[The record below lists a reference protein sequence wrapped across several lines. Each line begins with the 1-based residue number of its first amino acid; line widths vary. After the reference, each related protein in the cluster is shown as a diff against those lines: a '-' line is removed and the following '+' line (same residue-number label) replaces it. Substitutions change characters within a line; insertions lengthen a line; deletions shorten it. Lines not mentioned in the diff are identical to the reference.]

1 MCCVANRED
10 KSLVEEL
17 TLIVT
22 LSTGQVGKVPI
33 EATKDVFDLR
43 KVVKANFSPLLGA
56 YAADQL
62 AVMTSAANGTEL
74 LTLSPLGKVLL
85 PDENGKLGV
94 FVVVPPNPPP
104 TVAGSIEEL
113 LKEKQIDIDG
123 AVLRRMLHRFATGVA
138 LAMARQDA
146 VLAMDIYNSASK
158 LPGPTT
164 IKALENLGVKVYEQL
179 ISGNPSISTCLK
191 NGVSSRVKPRVLKF
205 ITAEEH
211 ARQTI
216 AVDANELIP
225 QIIWCP
231 SKFLNTKRANF
242 PKSVFSCPVTTSLS
256 VWC

>member
-1 MCCVANRED
+1 MLCCVANRED

-43 KVVKANFSPLLGA
+43 RVIKANFSPLLGA

-104 TVAGSIEEL
+104 TVAGKSIEGL
-113 LKEKQIDIDG
+113 LEEKKIDIDD
-123 AVLRRMLHRFATGVA
+123 AILRRMLHKFATGVA

-146 VLAMDIYNSASK
+146 VLAMDVYNSASK

-191 NGVSSRVKPRVLKF
+191 NGVSS
-205 ITAEEH
+205 
-211 ARQTI
+211 
-216 AVDANELIP
+216 
-225 QIIWCP
+225 C
-231 SKFLNTKRANF
+231 
-242 PKSVFSCPVTTSLS
+242 SLG
-256 VWC
+256 